1 MTLIVTIETDDCA
14 HMDNPCDWGGWII
27 HSYNSRH
34 INYAHPDELQT
45 DEIEEKLLTGYA
57 LRIHR

>member
-27 HSYNSRH
+27 HYERTES
-34 INYAHPDELQT
+34 
-45 DEIEEKLLTGYA
+45 
-57 LRIHR
+57 